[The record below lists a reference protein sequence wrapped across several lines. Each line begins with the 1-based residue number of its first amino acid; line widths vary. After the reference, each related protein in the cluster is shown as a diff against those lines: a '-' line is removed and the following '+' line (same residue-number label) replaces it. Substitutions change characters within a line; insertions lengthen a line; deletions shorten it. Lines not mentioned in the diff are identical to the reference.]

1 MRLRKQLSRTRATAV
16 LLFATLIFGIAPT
29 LFGQTDS
36 CDADAWVCD
45 PAGFTFE
52 LIGFEPAAE
61 TTTGSSTWTYE
72 ICVDSVTCP
81 PPTDFHD
88 LSHFN
93 IVLPDLGGIG
103 GCVSEDHQITL
114 AQSDGEENAILSCD
128 GSTQSQACGLGT
140 VAKCDID
147 SGTLDDGECVQV
159 ELTIAG
165 EEVDLAS
172 GEIMIVSKS
181 ATNCVSTPILGPSCE
196 SCDGTGG
203 GEGGACLTRT
213 IGFWGTHPRITDDY
227 LPVTVC
233 GEDLTHVDAGSCD
246 SATEAL
252 CSSPGFEYKSNPVYV
267 TMVRQL
273 TAAKINL
280 GATADVSNGSCSDF
294 EYEGQSIEE
303 IITACEEL
311 CDANKRTISRSGC
324 IQALDAFNN
333 SEDTGFDV
341 TPEPFNR
348 PGRAEPRECRGA
360 KLNRVVIGKDARR
373 GNKGTDCSQ

>member
-1 MRLRKQLSRTRATAV
+1 MRLREHFSRTRAA
-16 LLFATLIFGIAPT
+16 LLLPALILGTAPT
-29 LFGQTDS
+29 VFGQANS

-45 PAGFTFE
+45 PAGFTFA
-52 LIGFEPAAE
+52 LIGFDPAAG

-72 ICVDSVTCP
+72 ICVDSSTCP

-88 LSHFN
+88 LSHFD
-93 IVLPDLGGIG
+93 IVLPDLGGLG
-103 GCVSEDHQITL
+103 GCVSDDHQITL
-114 AQSDGEENAILSCD
+114 TQSDGEENAILSCD
-128 GSTQSQACGLGT
+128 GSTQNQACGLGT

-165 EEVDLAS
+165 EEVVLAS
-172 GEIMIVSKS
+172 GEIAIFSKAS
-181 ATNCVSTPILGPSCE
+181 TNCVETPILRPSCE
-196 SCDGTGG
+196 SCDGPTGG
-203 GEGGACLTRT
+203 DGGACLTRT
-213 IGFWGTHPRITDDY
+213 IGFWGTHPNITDDY
-227 LPVTVC
+227 LAVTVC

-252 CSSPGFEYKSNPVYV
+252 CSSPGFEYKSNSAYV
-267 TMVRQL
+267 TLVRQL

-280 GATADVSNGSCSDF
+280 AATADVVGGSCSDF

-303 IITACEEL
+303 IITACEAL

-333 SEDTGFDV
+333 SEDTGLDV

-348 PGRAEPRECRGA
+348 PGHAEPRECRGA

-373 GNKGTDCSQ
+373 GNKGLDCSP